1 MLLSVSNREYGRFFP
16 AESTGNLPNRVI
28 DGGRSSESV
37 TPYVAISASAAC
49 GIRRLHRQAPQMKS
63 SASGSQPMGTS
74 WAPLSPKACLPEH
87 WPADRKGQPI
97 KTVFRAMRSDF
108 ADLKWEYHPAMGLPH
123 DSDKMRNFVCVAV
136 VHGSNERS
144 PFFHTSKSMNKS
156 RKYAKMGEIN
166 RGEQKQM
173 FCKIDIFKM
182 LCDGVLKAGDVIDLS
197 NHKALTKFFNKR
209 PEQYGTWFEA
219 NFQQCCK
226 WATEAEEVVIK
237 WRGCIPLQYF
247 SVVDDITGQDHGPLP
262 NSIPP
267 NQLPALQH
275 KQPPYLSDYPWRKK
289 TSEAADKYPDAQV
302 MTPALPPFATVISES
317 GPPLRKDTMEAGC
330 RQDDSLPV
338 VECLGDAT
346 PEALSQSVEDVP
358 HEPAEEV
365 QGTQDGVYH
374 EDLELDE
381 DDTVEAGCRQDDSL
395 PVVESLGDATSE
407 ALIQSVEDVPQ
418 EALSQSLEELHPAFE
433 AACNRMRNKRSE
445 SVAQRHL
452 GVLEDLVHVEQA
464 YVAELRECH
473 EAFTSESRADI
484 RTGGQINVCIGGGYT
499 PDRQKARHAVK
510 RDVAWSDVALKHA
523 EGEEAARKRH
533 RERLKMLAEKFK
545 ADFPGDCFMNDIPV
559 NQHSKDCL
567 QEVVD
572 ESTRETTEVNYTEA
586 LKKLGVL
593 SLPPNSKGRKAST
606 TARETPLT
614 EMEEGSVYDWGS
626 AWLKLG
632 GFTSCT
638 DKDKNGW
645 TPLHHAIDSMTFSMR
660 ARHSAISL
668 ATCTPDSA
676 LEAATTGH
684 QPPGWTALHFACEGS
699 DVGLKKLDVVKI
711 LLGRRANVEAR
722 DAKGNTPL
730 LLAAGTGLTDVCT
743 TLLDSGA
750 DKDVTNIND
759 HGAYRIA
766 DGCSRTL
773 AEILLARGCPE
784 THSQKSGRTR
794 QGMSQSRLLRGSM
807 TTSASSGYTSLSAA
821 RSYQQAPKVKG
832 KKNCNWP

>member
-1 MLLSVSNREYGRFFP
+1 VY
-16 AESTGNLPNRVI
+16 
-28 DGGRSSESV
+28 
-37 TPYVAISASAAC
+37 
-49 GIRRLHRQAPQMKS
+49 
-63 SASGSQPMGTS
+63 
-74 WAPLSPKACLPEH
+74 
-87 WPADRKGQPI
+87 
-97 KTVFRAMRSDF
+97 
-108 ADLKWEYHPAMGLPH
+108 
-123 DSDKMRNFVCVAV
+123 
-136 VHGSNERS
+136 
-144 PFFHTSKSMNKS
+144 
-156 RKYAKMGEIN
+156 
-166 RGEQKQM
+166 
-173 FCKIDIFKM
+173 
-182 LCDGVLKAGDVIDLS
+182 
-197 NHKALTKFFNKR
+197 
-209 PEQYGTWFEA
+209 
-219 NFQQCCK
+219 
-226 WATEAEEVVIK
+226 
-237 WRGCIPLQYF
+237 
-247 SVVDDITGQDHGPLP
+247 
-262 NSIPP
+262 
-267 NQLPALQH
+267 
-275 KQPPYLSDYPWRKK
+275 
-289 TSEAADKYPDAQV
+289 
-302 MTPALPPFATVISES
+302 
-317 GPPLRKDTMEAGC
+317 DT
-330 RQDDSLPV
+330 L
-338 VECLGDAT
+338 
-346 PEALSQSVEDVP
+346 
-358 HEPAEEV
+358 
-365 QGTQDGVYH
+365 
-374 EDLELDE
+374 
-381 DDTVEAGCRQDDSL
+381 EAGCRQDDSL
-395 PVVESLGDATSE
+395 PVVESLGDATPE

-433 AACNRMRNKRSE
+433 AACNMMRNKRNE
-445 SVAQRHL
+445 SVAPRHL
-452 GVLEDLVHVEQA
+452 GVLGELVHVEQA

-473 EAFTSESRADI
+473 ETFTSESRADI

-660 ARHSAISL
+660 ARHSAIAL
-668 ATCTPDSA
+668 ATRTPDSA

-730 LLAAGTGLTDVCT
+730 LLAAGTGVTDVCT
-743 TLLDSGA
+743 TLLDYGA